1 MAPNPFKPLIAGMFV
16 MLAVAAATLFAH
28 FIRLAEIEQR
38 ERREAFNRNAAAEN
52 ERRWKERQ
60 KATEEKA
67 QAAAKISAARAQER
81 AALEA
86 AYAKRQP
93 FDVGT
98 AFGKLRR
105 RAETGDP
112 DAQTLMGYIHLH
124 GMDHVLRVDPQTFGT
139 SGSPKHASALIGQDI
154 QPLFFN
160 TRFEAIP
167 RIPEDRATG
176 LMWYDRAA
184 RQGHRDAQ
192 ASLATAYTYGPTTAA
207 GQTNGYMWS
216 LLANQ
221 QAWPE
226 GYQSRDGVTATSR
239 QRCHDILERKL
250 TDDQKAAA
258 RKAAAAF
265 RPYKEQPAR

>member
-105 RAETGDP
+105 RAESGDP

-160 TRFEAIP
+160 TRF
-167 RIPEDRATG
+167 
-176 LMWYDRAA
+176 
-184 RQGHRDAQ
+184 GHRDAQ